1 MSETAA
7 TLAPYRFYFSIGSK
21 AGSWAAVQLEDI
33 PAAFMRG
40 LEVIEM
46 IVVDM
51 RPEEEERGGEEEEE
65 YK

>member
-7 TLAPYRFYFSIGSK
+7 TLAPYRFYFSIRSK

-33 PAAFMRG
+33 PPSSVRG

-51 RPEEEERGGEEEEE
+51 RPEEEEGCGEEG
-65 YK
+65 KK